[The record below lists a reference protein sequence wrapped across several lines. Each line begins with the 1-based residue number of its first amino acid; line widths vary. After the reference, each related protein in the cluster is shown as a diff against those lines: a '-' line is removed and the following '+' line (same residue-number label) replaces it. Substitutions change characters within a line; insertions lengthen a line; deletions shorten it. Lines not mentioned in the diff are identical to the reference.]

1 MPRCFAGHNCN
12 AGRLSM
18 TNPETKTPAQNLQ
31 SQLQMMGIMAMAGR
45 DEMADDAYIKAQKI
59 AQEMVE
65 AGL

>member
-1 MPRCFAGHNCN
+1 MPRRFEIHNCN

-18 TNPETKTPAQNLQ
+18 TNPETKTLAQRLQ
-31 SQLQMMGIMAMAGR
+31 FQWQMMGMMAMAGR
-45 DEMADDAYIKAQKI
+45 DEMADDAYMKAQKI

>member
-1 MPRCFAGHNCN
+1 MPRCFEIHYSY